1 MAKREIIANAFL
13 PTMSCYSLP
22 AWSRYASAKIL
33 NLSQKEN
40 FWRKKNEKQCIYLEK
55 GFKRHKMDDTKVAVP
70 FVLFNNLTN
79 FANELDYG
87 TGNKHRR
94 PAE

>member
-1 MAKREIIANAFL
+1 M
-13 PTMSCYSLP
+13 
-22 AWSRYASAKIL
+22 
-33 NLSQKEN
+33 
-40 FWRKKNEKQCIYLEK
+40 EK

-94 PAE
+94 PAEQVEDRIKHVRD